1 MKRLWLIFFVIPIFA
16 QETEKYDS
24 FIQKMEVKAPIPHP
38 NEAPDKWLLAHI
50 DVETTGLLPGHHE
63 MIDVGIVMTLFSSA
77 NELN

>member
-1 MKRLWLIFFVIPIFA
+1 MKRLWVILFVLPLFA
-16 QETEKYDS
+16 QETEKEDS
-24 FIQKMEVKAPIPHP
+24 FIQKMEDKAPIPHP
-38 NEAPDKWLLAHI
+38 NEAPDQWLLAHI

>member
-1 MKRLWLIFFVIPIFA
+1 
-16 QETEKYDS
+16 
-24 FIQKMEVKAPIPHP
+24 MEVKAPIPHP
-38 NEAPDKWLLAHI
+38 NEAPDQWLLAHI

>member
-16 QETEKYDS
+16 QETEKDDS
-24 FIQKMEVKAPIPHP
+24 FIQKMEVKAP
-38 NEAPDKWLLAHI
+38 DQWLLAYI

-63 MIDVGIVMTLFSSA
+63 MIDMGIVMTLFSSA

>member
-1 MKRLWLIFFVIPIFA
+1 MKRLWLIFFLIPIFA
-16 QETEKYDS
+16 QETEKDDS
-24 FIQKMEVKAPIPHP
+24 FIQKMEVKAP
-38 NEAPDKWLLAHI
+38 DQWLLAYI

>member
-16 QETEKYDS
+16 QETEKDDS
-24 FIQKMEVKAPIPHP
+24 FIQKMEVKAP
-38 NEAPDKWLLAHI
+38 DQWLLAHI